1 MESEQ
6 KTGVE
11 IEAMIIA
18 VGSFLYNTDNSICDI
33 DSEFLNDLNLL
44 VSTELEKRKAKL
56 H

>member
-1 MESEQ
+1 MESKQ
-6 KTGVE
+6 ATGVE

-33 DSEFLNDLNLL
+33 GSEFLKNLNLL
-44 VSTELEKRKAKL
+44 VATELEKREAEL

>member
-1 MESEQ
+1 MESKQ
-6 KTGVE
+6 ATGIE

-33 DSEFLNDLNLL
+33 DSEFLENLNLL
-44 VSTELEKRKAKL
+44 VSTELEKREAEL